1 MILPNAKKQIPFL
14 LHLLLLGEK
23 CVLSPYSPNMLSLE
37 KNKLINND
45 SPL

>member
-14 LHLLLLGEK
+14 LHPLLLGEK
-23 CVLSPYSPNMLSLE
+23 MRTFSILSKYAFFE